1 MNKEDSLIIK
11 KVNADLFEDFL
22 GLVNKLAE
30 FEKLSPPNEEAK
42 RRLRQDCLS
51 YKPKFHA
58 AVGIIKSKCVS
69 YVIYFFTYSSFL
81 ALPTLYLED
90 IFVLDDH
97 RGQGVGKKMFSYCKK
112 IAKDD
117 GCGRMEFTV
126 LNWNTSAQEFYKKHK
141 AKPLNDWLYYRVV
154 REDF

>member
-1 MNKEDSLIIK
+1 MSKEDSLVIK

-22 GLVNKLAE
+22 GLVDNLAEYEKLAP
-30 FEKLSPPNEEAK
+30 SDEEAK

-51 YKPKFHA
+51 DKPKFQA
-58 AVGIIKSKCVS
+58 AVGIIGGKSVS

-81 ALPTLYLED
+81 ALPTLFLED
-90 IFVLDDH
+90 IFI
-97 RGQGVGKKMFSYCKK
+97 REEYRRQGIGEKMFGYCKQ
-112 IAKDD
+112 IAKNE

-126 LNWNTSAQEFYKKHK
+126 LKWNTSAQEFYEKNK
-141 AKPLNDWLYYRVV
+141 AKPLDDWLFYRLV